1 MKRRIFAFC
10 LLLLLT
16 FPLTAAFAIH
26 PVVNDV
32 GLDLMGSSIHYPQLT
47 GLANPEAEAAV
58 NAAIMEKGCIN
69 ERLTRMAALANSPVK
84 LNVSYTYTLEND
96 VFSCAILADGAVETS
111 RATQV
116 WSTINVNLFTGEEI
130 TLADLFTDAEAAAAF
145 IETYLDEQVAPD
157 LSAHLAAGSLTPIP
171 ETFTLSPTGLTLYYD
186 IDSFR
191 TLSDKAGTVTIL
203 WSELR
208 EYLLLDEGSPLYD
221 LRVARH
227 TGQISYDASTGEILF
242 DPRDVSSTD
251 PVIDDPE
258 YIRSS
263 LADNGGFLGIP
274 AAIGQ
279 PMQELI
285 DRYALLT
292 DPDIYEGGRMIAL
305 EDGAFRQVYILTDA
319 LTEAFDQS
327 VVQGIR
333 ADRLNFHGLC
343 TGVTTIDMWREA
355 LGQPETTLAVD
366 EARAESWRI
375 VPGTSDY
382 YTFGDYRLRLHAD
395 EEGVLRSVFLTR

>member
-1 MKRRIFAFC
+1 MKHRILSLAIILMMFC
-10 LLLLLT
+10 TLALAGSPDVTDVPLELL
-16 FPLTAAFAIH
+16 
-26 PVVNDV
+26 
-32 GLDLMGSSIHYPQLT
+32 GSSVHYPQLT
-47 GLANPEAEAAV
+47 GLADPAVQSAV
-58 NAAIMEKGCIN
+58 NAAIMEKGRIN
-69 ERLTRMAALANSPVK
+69 DRLTRMAALMNSPVK

-116 WSTINVNLFTGEEI
+116 WSTVNMNLFTGAEI
-130 TLADLFTDAEAAAAF
+130 TFADLFKDVDAATAF
-145 IETYLDEQVAPD
+145 IAAYLDEQVAPE

-171 ETFTLSPTGLTLYYD
+171 ETFTISPTGLTLYYD
-186 IDSFR
+186 IDAFR

-208 EYLLLDEGSPLYD
+208 DFLNLEMGGPLYD
-221 LRVARH
+221 LRVERH
-227 TGQISYDASTGEILF
+227 IGPD
-242 DPRDVSSTD
+242 
-251 PVIDDPE
+251 IDDPE
-258 YIRSS
+258 YILSS
-263 LADNGGFLGIP
+263 LTDGAFEGIP

-305 EDGAFRQVYILTDA
+305 EDGAFRGVYILTDG
-319 LTEAFDQS
+319 LTEEFGQS

-343 TGVTTIDMWREA
+343 TGDTTIGIWRET
-355 LGQPETTLAVD
+355 LGDPDTTLAVD

-382 YTFGDYRLRLHAD
+382 YTFGNYRLRLHAD
-395 EEGVLRSVFLTR
+395 ESGVLRSVFLTK

>member
-1 MKRRIFAFC
+1 MKHRILILC
-10 LLLLLT
+10 LLMLT
-16 FPLTAAFAIH
+16 FTTALAGSPA
-26 PVVNDV
+26 VNDV
-32 GLDLMGSSIHYPQLT
+32 GLDLLGSSVHYPQLT
-47 GLANPEAEAAV
+47 GLADPEAQSAV
-58 NAAIMEKGCIN
+58 NAAIMEKGRIN
-69 ERLTRMAALANSPVK
+69 ERLTRMAGLSNSPVK
-84 LNVSYTYTLEND
+84 LNVSYAYTLQGD
-96 VFSCAILADGAVETS
+96 VFSCAILASGAVETS

-116 WSTINVNLFTGEEI
+116 WSTVNMNLFTGQEI
-130 TLADLFTDAEAAAAF
+130 TFADLFTDVDAAMAF
-145 IETYLDEQVAPD
+145 IATYLDEQVAPE

-171 ETFTLSPTGLTLYYD
+171 AEFTISPTGLTLYYD
-186 IDSFR
+186 IDDFR

-203 WSELR
+203 WAELR
-208 EYLLLDEGSPLYD
+208 NFLNLEMGGPLYD

-227 TGQISYDASTGEILF
+227 IGQISYNASTGEILF
-242 DPRDVSSTD
+242 DPHDSDSTGLT
-251 PVIDDPE
+251 IDDPE
-258 YIRSS
+258 YIRSDLS
-263 LADNGGFLGIP
+263 DGAFPGIP

-305 EDGAFRQVYILTDA
+305 EDGAFRGVYILTDA
-319 LTEAFDQS
+319 LTETFDNS

-343 TGVTTIDMWREA
+343 TGDTTISIWREF
-355 LGQPETTLAVD
+355 LGQPEATLTVN
-366 EARAESWRI
+366 EERAEAWRI

-395 EEGVLRSVFLTR
+395 ESGVLRSVFLTK

>member
-1 MKRRIFAFC
+1 MKYRILSLYIILMMIC
-10 LLLLLT
+10 TL
-16 FPLTAAFAIH
+16 AFAGS
-26 PVVNDV
+26 PDV
-32 GLDLMGSSIHYPQLT
+32 TDVSLELLGSKVHYPQLT
-47 GLANPEAEAAV
+47 GLAEPTAQTAV
-58 NAAIMEKGCIN
+58 NAAIMEKGRIN
-69 ERLTRMAALANSPVK
+69 ERLTRMAALVNSPVK
-84 LNVSYTYTLEND
+84 LDVSYTYTLEND
-96 VFSCAILADGAVETS
+96 VFSCAILASGAVETS

-116 WSTINVNLFTGEEI
+116 WSTVNVNLFTGAEI
-130 TLADLFTDAEAAAAF
+130 AFADLFTDADAATAF
-145 IETYLDEQVAPD
+145 IETYLDEQVAPE

-171 ETFTLSPTGLTLYYD
+171 AEFTISPTGLTLYYD
-186 IDSFR
+186 IDAFR

-208 EYLLLDEGSPLYD
+208 DYLNLEMGGPLYD
-221 LRVARH
+221 LRVERH
-227 TGQISYDASTGEILF
+227 IG
-242 DPRDVSSTD
+242 

-263 LADNGGFLGIP
+263 LADGALEGIP
-274 AAIGQ
+274 AAIDQ

-285 DRYALLT
+285 DRYALLN

-305 EDGAFRQVYILTDA
+305 EDGAFRNVYILTDA
-319 LTEAFDQS
+319 LTERFDNS

-343 TGVTTIDMWREA
+343 TGDITMEAWRAA
-355 LGQPETTLAVD
+355 LGTPDTTLAVNG
-366 EARAESWRI
+366 ERAEAWRI

-395 EEGVLRSVFLTR
+395 ESGVLRSVFLTK